1 MDSIGFYGSD
11 FNLIFSQISETF
23 KKLAAVIYFQ
33 ACHYQSISDSV
44 MKGRFMD
51 VLQEL
56 DYRIRDYT
64 YKKKL
69 AEYTAASPSFK
80 LVISSGVLLLIKT
93 EEAHVIESDSIGDKV
108 ENINYF
114 VMLE

>member
-1 MDSIGFYGSD
+1 M
-11 FNLIFSQISETF
+11 
-23 KKLAAVIYFQ
+23 VCFQ
-33 ACHYQSISDSV
+33 ACCYQSISNSIIEA
-44 MKGRFMD
+44 RFVN